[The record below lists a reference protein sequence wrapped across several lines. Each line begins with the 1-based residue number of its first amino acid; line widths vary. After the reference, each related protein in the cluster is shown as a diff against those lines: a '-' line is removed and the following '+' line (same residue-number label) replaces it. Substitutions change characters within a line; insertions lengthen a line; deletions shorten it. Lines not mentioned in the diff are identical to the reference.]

1 MTEEMTL
8 DHLME
13 VVKLRVKRRELL
25 LEDCPTYEDMRK
37 NLKKRMLIRD
47 KLYSL
52 TKNPIYIHF

>member
-8 DHLME
+8 DHLIE

-25 LEDCPTYEDMRK
+25 LEECPTYEEMRK
-37 NLKKRMLIRD
+37 NLKERILLRD

>member
-1 MTEEMTL
+1 MTL

-37 NLKKRMLIRD
+37 NLKKRMLVRD

>member
-8 DHLME
+8 DHLIE

-25 LEDCPTYEDMRK
+25 LEDCPTYEEMRK
-37 NLKKRMLIRD
+37 NLKKRMLVRD

>member
-37 NLKKRMLIRD
+37 NLKKRMLVRD